1 MSSESDWQ
9 RRIAGKVAL
18 GAPLGEALDALLL
31 HQRAAWPLLRE
42 GEAALA
48 TSVVRRIDVES
59 GHVTLQANA
68 RRRASTSAKV
78 DPASVAQRPCFLCE
92 AQLPTEERGIAFGDD
107 YIAFTNPFPILPGH
121 LSVVAR
127 AHQPQAIA
135 GRVIDL
141 LRLSQSLG
149 PDWIAL
155 YNGPRCGASAPDH
168 LHFQAGRVAAL
179 PIEIDFD
186 VGASADSSLPA
197 FGVAIVENEALGR
210 RALRFRGRNHVE
222 LAAEIETAI
231 VDLQRITCDREE
243 PLLNLVA
250 RSDERGATVLLF
262 PRGQHRPRQ
271 FFASGDDHILVSP
284 GALDMAG
291 LVVVAEPSHLDRID
305 AAVLRDI
312 FEQVTLDQARF
323 EQLVASLWDLA

>member
-1 MSSESDWQ
+1 VNWEQ
-9 RRIAGKVAL
+9 RISGRVAP
-18 GAPLGEALDALLL
+18 GAPLEDALRALL
-31 HQRAAWPLLRE
+31 AQQRATWPLLRE

-48 TSVVRRIDVES
+48 AAATRRIDVTG

-68 RRRASTSAKV
+68 ARKTSTSAKV
-78 DPASVAQRPCFLCE
+78 DPASVAQRPCFLCA
-92 AQLPTEERGIAFGDD
+92 AQLPAEERGVAFGDD

-135 GRVIDL
+135 GRVLDL

-149 PDWIAL
+149 PHWIAL

-168 LHFQAGRVAAL
+168 LHFQAGQIAAL

-186 VGASADSSLPA
+186 VGARADPSLPA
-197 FGVAIVENEALGR
+197 FAVTIVENEALGR
-210 RALRFRGRNHVE
+210 RALRFRGRNHAE
-222 LAAEIETAI
+222 LAAEIEGAI
-231 VDLQRITCDREE
+231 AQLRRFNGDQDE
-243 PLLNLVA
+243 PLLNLVV
-250 RSDERGATVLLF
+250 RSDDDGATALLF
-262 PRGQHRPRQ
+262 PRSRHRPRQ
-271 FFASGDDHILVSP
+271 FFASGDEHILVSP

-291 LVVVAEPSHLDRID
+291 LVVVAEPSHLGRIN

-312 FEQVTLDQARF
+312 FDQVTLDQARF
-323 EQLVASLWDLA
+323 EQLVAALWNLA